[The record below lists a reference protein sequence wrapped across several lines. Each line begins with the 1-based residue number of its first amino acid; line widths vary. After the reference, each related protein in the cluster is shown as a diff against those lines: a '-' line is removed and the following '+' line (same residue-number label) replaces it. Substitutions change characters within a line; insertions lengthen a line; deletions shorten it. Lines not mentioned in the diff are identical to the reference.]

1 MNLIFLLLN
10 ILYLSYSIELS
21 LNCNSIKNIIRNKT
35 LRYMIFKEKKIIYTL
50 QNFKRQTQIYY
61 NKTIVSISEGI
72 EMYNNLSTQD
82 KIIIDTICDLFL

>member
-1 MNLIFLLLN
+1 
-10 ILYLSYSIELS
+10 
-21 LNCNSIKNIIRNKT
+21 
-35 LRYMIFKEKKIIYTL
+35 MIFKEKKIIYTL